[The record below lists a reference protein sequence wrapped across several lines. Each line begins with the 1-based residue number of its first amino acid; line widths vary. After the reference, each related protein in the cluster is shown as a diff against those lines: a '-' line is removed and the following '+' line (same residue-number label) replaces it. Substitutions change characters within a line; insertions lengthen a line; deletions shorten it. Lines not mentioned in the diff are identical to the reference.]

1 MVKGI
6 EVYDFTLTTVVN
18 LDTYFAAS
26 MFHKLFLTAL
36 ACIVTVNVVPGF
48 QSAVA
53 FIKLVT
59 ADSLSY
65 GLRGSVR

>member
-1 MVKGI
+1 M
-6 EVYDFTLTTVVN
+6 N

-48 QSAVA
+48 QSAVTFYKSLLPLIALAMA
-53 FIKLVT
+53 FEVPLGNCDGYFVVVWP
-59 ADSLSY
+59 
-65 GLRGSVR
+65 GG